1 MADKP
6 SKLRKGL
13 SKKEEFL
20 DLENLAREKIID
32 ARSGDLDY
40 TPYDRESFA
49 SEYEEYKIDQD
60 SLAAE
65 ERKEKRKIKRR
76 NNMIK
81 AIGKAVDALGKIG
94 AARSGGLVTGDLIPD
109 LDFGSGEED
118 EISDLYDTRQ
128 LDLTKKLRGLKRKE
142 RELDVKED
150 QEREIAKKQKAE
162 KIKEATKELEDI
174 RTQKRKAA
182 VREKEDNY
190 IASKALKSRKQY
202 ERFLED
208 FSEGIEDDI
217 YDGKDVMEEFEE
229 LGISE
234 EITAPFKETVRP
246 PFFNEDEDKQIEILK
261 SEKFKQD
268 LIKELVKIKVQ
279 NEIDAG
285 KPISPRI
292 IESLGLTVP
301 DTAGKIKSEQKDSAD
316 YIITSPDGEVQT
328 HKLTEEQAAE
338 FLNKGVNIRKAE
350 KK

>member
-13 SKKEEFL
+13 SRKEEFL
-20 DLENLAREKIID
+20 DLENLAREKIMD
-32 ARSGDLDY
+32 ARTEDLDY
-40 TPYDRESFA
+40 TPYDRESFT
-49 SEYEEYKIDQD
+49 SEYEEYKVDQD

-94 AARSGGLVTGDLIPD
+94 ASKAGGLVTGDLIPD

-118 EISDLYDTRQ
+118 EISDLYDTKQ
-128 LDLTKKLRGLKRKE
+128 LDMTKKLRGLKTKE
-142 RELDVKED
+142 RELALKED
-150 QEREIAKKQKAE
+150 QEEEIARKKRSE
-162 KIKEATKELEDI
+162 KVKEASKELEDI

-190 IASKALKSRKQY
+190 VASKALKSSKQY

-208 FSEGIEDDI
+208 FSEGIKDETLQ
-217 YDGKDVMEEFEE
+217 GEDVMEEFED

-234 EITAPFKETVRP
+234 EITAPFKETLG
-246 PFFNEDEDKQIEILK
+246 FFEDEEKQVEILK

-279 NEIDAG
+279 NEIDVG
-285 KPISPRI
+285 KTISPRI
-292 IESLGLTVP
+292 IESLGLTGAAKSNTIEESKTSQYKIFEKGNPVP
-301 DTAGKIKSEQKDSAD
+301 
-316 YIITSPDGEVQT
+316 IITPEI
-328 HKLTEEQAAE
+328 TEEKADD
-338 FLNKGVNIRKAE
+338 IRKDPKVEKVVRAE
-350 KK
+350 K